1 MEDKW
6 TEEVVAYMERL
17 DEMAALVS
25 AAAYAYWRTVA
36 RSTKH
41 TLRARYE
48 TQNTLYTRLSV
59 LELKCNSM
67 VGRKRRGWSG

>member
-1 MEDKW
+1 MDKW
-6 TEEVVAYMERL
+6 ADDVTVYMERL

-36 RSTKH
+36 QHSGY
-41 TLRARYE
+41 TLATRYE
-48 TQNTLYTRLSV
+48 IQNALYTRLSV

-67 VGRKRRGWSG
+67 VGRKRRGWNV